1 MIKSVIFS
9 DNIQISYNNNISSI
23 STKNYD
29 GPNLISYWI
38 NYFIISYINNNNI
51 NNFSSEIINQ
61 YKDNIIYK
69 SNQIINNINNKDNK
83 DNIILLPSKYNINN
97 KDIDKLNNLIYYLSY
112 NLYS

>member
-9 DNIQISYNNNISSI
+9 DNIQIQDNNYNISLI

-38 NYFIISYINNNNI
+38 NYFIISYINNNI
-51 NNFSSEIINQ
+51 NNFNSEIINQ

-69 SNQIINNINNKDNK
+69 SNQIINNINNKDNIK
-83 DNIILLPSKYNINN
+83 LLPSKYNINN
-97 KDIDKLNNLIYYLSY
+97 KDINKLNDLIHYLSY